1 MKRLLVIGLC
11 LLCYATF
18 LFAVDYM
25 QKARCFHARAEEHRR
40 SIALQRTTYFFCKQ
54 DERYYKRKAKKFIR
68 QADYYTRRGKWK
80 RVAQMND
87 RAEDAFAKAHPE
99 YTFLV
104 TPIGCGIAGFTAG
117 EIAPLFYHAMDVEN
131 ILLPEEFAAIVNDI
145 HDRFINSFDQDAD
158 RSSDNW

>member
-1 MKRLLVIGLC
+1 MKRLLVMGLC

-54 DERYYKRKAKKFIR
+54 DERYYKRKAKKFSR
-68 QADYYTRRGKWK
+68 RADYYTRRGKWK

-87 RAEDAFAKAHPE
+87 RAEDAFAKAEQSHLKSQLARDNIGI
-99 YTFLV
+99 YTIWANNMEDIAIQCYFLALAEDFEQQLNQQQ
-104 TPIGCGIAGFTAG
+104 T
-117 EIAPLFYHAMDVEN
+117 
-131 ILLPEEFAAIVNDI
+131 
-145 HDRFINSFDQDAD
+145 R
-158 RSSDNW
+158 R